1 MESEALGK
9 IQTPLVSLDTPGK
22 ATVQVVILSDPDSHE
37 ICFVGSEAFEELS
50 WVDPKAD
57 ELLDGAMAKDKSKEW
72 FQKKG
77 VEMGE
82 A

>member
-1 MESEALGK
+1 MRIILGEGCHGYL
-9 IQTPLVSLDTPGK
+9 TSNDFCVPL
-22 ATVQVVILSDPDSHE
+22 QVVILSDPDSHE

-50 WVDPKAD
+50 RVDPKAD

-77 VEMGE
+77 IKKGK